1 MALNVNRSVTD
12 QFYRYK
18 MPPIIAKVEG
28 KGNGIKTVIVN
39 MADVAKALNR
49 PPTYTTKFFGC
60 ELGAQT
66 QVDAKHDRYIVNGS
80 HAGGK
85 LQLMLDSFIKKFV
98 LCPECENPETNL
110 IVKKERI
117 GKICKACGHQAVV
130 DMRHKLTTYMLKH
143 PPEDSNTPKKDKDKS
158 KGKGNSKK
166 QTNGVTEKSSE
177 IVVPK
182 RDDYSDDDKDWS
194 VDTSKAAVEERM
206 KELTDGAK
214 GLTLNDDL
222 EKTQSE
228 RVNMFHSYVKKMRDD
243 KTILAPEADKKVM
256 AEAERLEVKDKGPL
270 ILGEVLLDFRIIDQL
285 KQYRLHFLRFTHE
298 NPKAQKYLLGAI
310 EQLCGKV
317 YETQLMSKV
326 PLILQKLYELDI
338 VDEETF
344 IAWGSKPSKK
354 YVPKEVSQE
363 LLKKA
368 APFLKWLAEAE
379 EASDEG
385 EEEDVQVSFSSQ
397 STGLE
402 VKPVKAPS
410 TPSYVEETDEINIDD
425 I

>member
-1 MALNVNRSVTD
+1 MSLNVNRNITD

-66 QVDAKHDRYIVNGS
+66 QVDSKHDRYIVNGS
-80 HAGGK
+80 HAAAK

-98 LCPECENPETNL
+98 LCTECDNPETNL
-110 IVKKERI
+110 IIKKERI
-117 GKICKACGHQAVV
+117 GKVCKACGHRAPV
-130 DMRHKLTTYMLKH
+130 DMRHKVTTYMTKH
-143 PPEDSNTPKKDKDKS
+143 PPEESNTPKKDKEKAN
-158 KGKGNSKK
+158 KGKK
-166 QTNGVTEKSSE
+166 QSNGVAEQDSE
-177 IVVPK
+177 IVAPE

-194 VDTSKAAVEERM
+194 VDTSQAAVAERM
-206 KELTDGAK
+206 KDLTDGAK

-222 EKTQSE
+222 EKTQAE
-228 RVNMFHSYVKKMRDD
+228 RIDIFYKYVQKMKSD
-243 KTILAPEADKKVM
+243 KTISETDSDKKLL
-256 AEAERLEVKDKGPL
+256 AEAERLEVKDKAPL
-270 ILGEVLLDFRIIDQL
+270 VLGELLLDTGIIEQL
-285 KQYRLHFLRFTHE
+285 KRYRIHFLRFTHD

-317 YETQLMSKV
+317 YTAQLIAKV

-338 VDEETF
+338 VDEEVF
-344 IAWGSKPSKK
+344 VAWGSKPSKK
-354 YVPKEVSQE
+354 YVSKEVSQD
-363 LLKKA
+363 LIRRA

-379 EASDEG
+379 EEASEG
-385 EEEDVQVSFSSQ
+385 EEEEVQVSFSSM

-402 VKPVKAPS
+402 VKTVKDESKPPS
-410 TPSYVEETDEINIDD
+410 AFAESDEINIDD